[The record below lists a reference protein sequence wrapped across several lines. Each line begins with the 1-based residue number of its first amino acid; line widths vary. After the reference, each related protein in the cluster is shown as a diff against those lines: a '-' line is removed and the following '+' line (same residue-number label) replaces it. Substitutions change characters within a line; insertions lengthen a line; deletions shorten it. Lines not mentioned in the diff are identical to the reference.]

1 MRRLVLLLPLLPS
14 PALGQGAGPSAAHG
28 RPDAFCNGLR
38 QLVGAA
44 ASGFDY
50 LPRDSRLLP
59 GSIEERRGI
68 TRSGDGPPRAV
79 FYAVMLREAA
89 REGPNPAAAR
99 FRTLQAEITRC
110 LPDAQAAPAAEGQG
124 GAVARWS
131 LPTAIVGLRRDD
143 GAGFASSMEVEVSV
157 APRW

>member
-44 ASGFDY
+44 GSGIAD

-79 FYAVMLREAA
+79 FYAIMLREPA
-89 REGPNPAAAR
+89 RAGPSPVAAR
-99 FRTLQAEITRC
+99 FRALRGVITHC

-124 GAVARWS
+124 GTTARWT
-131 LPTAIVGLRRDD
+131 LPTAIVGLRHDD
-143 GAGFASSMEVEVSV
+143 GAGFASSAEVEVSV
-157 APRW
+157 ASRW